1 MVHRSAPHEST
12 DKKEA
17 KDIKR
22 ANLVVVYII
31 QDISYYEV
39 FKRIMM

>member
-1 MVHRSAPHEST
+1 MVHRSASHEFT

-17 KDIKR
+17 KYIKL

-31 QDISYYEV
+31 QDVKYYEV